1 MFAVFFAILALIA
14 IWGVYILGVTGSLG
28 DLKLDLALAGF
39 MTGFIALA
47 MGGWTFL
54 KKWKAK
60 AAARELDKTLNKQ
73 ADDQERDARPD
84 MQPQI
89 QEMRAEFSKAVGS
102 LKGSRLG
109 RSGTDAL
116 SALPWYVIIGPPGTG
131 KSTALR
137 NSGLKFPYL
146 GKKGGVRGVGGTR
159 NCDWWLTN
167 EGVILDTAGRY
178 MTEED
183 DQEEW
188 LSFLDA
194 VSKSRP
200 RRPIN
205 GLIVTVSASDLL
217 TLDEN
222 GSASLG
228 QQLRERVDELTGR
241 LHLLVPVYL
250 LVTKCD
256 LLSGFVETFSNL
268 PKSERGQLWGFT
280 FPVGTTHPD
289 GPGQLVRERIDELT
303 AVLEERAL
311 VRLAQERRMEARE
324 RIFRFPRQLQAIRN
338 DLGEVAQALF
348 SENPYQDTP
357 LLRGVYFTSGTQEGR
372 PIDKVMSAMAEAFGV
387 RSSGPTS
394 SEPPSDARSY
404 FLGGLFT
411 ELIFKDQRLAVRS
424 SRAQQRQKQLRYAY
438 AGAAVA
444 LSALLML
451 VPFLAFSGMR
461 SQAVELTEKVKK
473 VADVTYADDRLAR
486 LEELRQALGTMRD
499 QEHSTTRALWSFG
512 MNRRQALLDAALPV
526 YGLWVRDL
534 VVKDVAERD
543 EAELAKL
550 AEPGAPPKRGK
561 PEPVDEE
568 VTYERLKRHM
578 LLSLEPKDPPLA
590 KGKERF
596 QADLQSL
603 VPAMAADYKQ
613 ASAVSASAEEIGKNL
628 NLLFELWP
636 GFHADWKVERR
647 DELRDKGREALKD
660 MNRTRRLM
668 ELQLREWTQ
677 GKQDLSLADMMS
689 DVSVFETEKVIR
701 AAFTKDVWKERARDA
716 LERPPADDEAW
727 ILGVPAATGEQ
738 LQADLRREY
747 YLQYVR
753 EWEQFLGSI
762 ELRAVRD
769 PNDVRRRL
777 ESLTSEPPP
786 LKDLLEKTLS
796 NVILVVPTGSK
807 PIVPDEHTVSE
818 AFSPLLTVPKEI
830 PGFLA
835 KLLPKKLLAAA
846 GGRPTVT
853 QAMFD
858 GRLKGFLKDVEGAGD
873 PAAAAKLA
881 KSMRD
886 EAKNLE
892 SLIKGQ
898 NKTALYESVLTQ
910 LWIRPLYKMAN
921 ALDSG
926 TRQELN
932 FKWCSDVYSLH
943 RSELRGRYPFSRGGQ
958 DANLDAVIELY
969 NPKGG
974 KLWAFHKESL
984 SARAQSDGQGFRR
997 IGDGM
1002 VSESLLGYLT
1012 AAEVFSDAVF
1022 PNEAAEP
1029 SVTFTVRLQPPRL
1042 PDVIGVD
1049 FFVDGQ
1055 QARQDT
1061 GPQDAHALFWPGKD
1075 PKQAGARISIARR
1088 GSTPVRID
1096 CRGCDGPWGLFRLLD
1111 QGKVEKSAGRTFTMS
1126 WPANMGAQGVATVTA
1141 EFTWSRAVSPFYG
1154 REGSRRRAFLSVFR
1168 DLDPPAAIVP
1178 GVEGCR

>member
-1 MFAVFFAILALIA
+1 MFAVFFAILGLIA
-14 IWGVYILGVTGSLG
+14 IWGVYVLGLYGALGSV
-28 DLKLDLALAGF
+28 KLELVAALF
-39 MTGFIALA
+39 MTGLIALA
-47 MGGWTFL
+47 VGGWFFL
-54 KKWKAK
+54 KKWKAR
-60 AAARELDKTLNKQ
+60 AAARELDKTLNSQ
-73 ADDQERDARPD
+73 ADEQERDARPD
-84 MQPQI
+84 LQPQI
-89 QEMRAEFSKAVGS
+89 QEMRAEFAKAVGS
-102 LKGSRLG
+102 LKSSRLG
-109 RSGTDAL
+109 RSGADAL

-194 VSKSRP
+194 VARARP

-205 GLIVTVSASDLL
+205 GLIVTISASDLL

-222 GSASLG
+222 GSAALG
-228 QQLRERVDELTGR
+228 QQLRERVDEVTGR

-256 LLSGFVETFSNL
+256 LLSGFVEMFSNL
-268 PKSERGQLWGFT
+268 PKSERGQIWGFT

-289 GPGQLVRERIDELT
+289 GPGQLVREKVDELT

-311 VRLAQERRMEARE
+311 VRVAQERRMEARE
-324 RIFRFPRQLQAIRN
+324 RILRFPRQLQSIRN

-372 PIDKVMSAMAEAFGV
+372 PIDKVMAAMADAFGV
-387 RSSGPTS
+387 KSAVPAS

-438 AGAAVA
+438 AAGAVA
-444 LSALLML
+444 LSAVLML
-451 VPFLAFSGMR
+451 VPFLAFNGMR
-461 SQAVELTEKVKK
+461 AQAAELTDRVKA
-473 VADVTYADDRLAR
+473 VSEVTYADDRLSR
-486 LEELRQALGTMRD
+486 LEALRQWLAAMR
-499 QEHSTTRALWSFG
+499 EEERSTTRALWSFG
-512 MNRRQALLDAALPV
+512 MNRRQELLDAALPL
-526 YGLWVRDL
+526 YGWWVRDL
-534 VVKDVAERD
+534 VVKDVVERD

-550 AEPGAPPKRGK
+550 PSPGEPPRRKA
-561 PEPVDEE
+561 EPVDEE
-568 VTYERLKRHM
+568 LTYERLKRHM
-578 LLSLEPKDPPLA
+578 LLSLEPRDPPMT
-590 KGKERF
+590 KGKDRF
-596 QADLQSL
+596 RADLMSL
-603 VPAMAADYKQ
+603 VPAMAADYKA
-613 ASAVSASAEEIGKNL
+613 ASAVSASPEEIGKNL
-628 NLLFELWP
+628 SLMFELWP
-636 GFHADWKVERR
+636 AFHPQWKVERR
-647 DELRDKGREALKD
+647 DDLRDRGREALKD

-677 GKQDLSLADMMS
+677 GKQDLTLADMVS
-689 DVSVFETEKVIR
+689 DVSVFDTEKVVR
-701 AAFTKDVWKERARDA
+701 AAFTKEVWKEKAREA
-716 LERPPADDEAW
+716 LDRPPSDDEAW
-727 ILGVPAATGEQ
+727 ILGQPPATGEQ
-738 LQADLRREY
+738 LQEDLKREY

-786 LKDLLEKTLS
+786 LKDLLERTLS
-796 NVILVVPTGSK
+796 ETILVIPTGSR
-807 PIVPDEHTVSE
+807 PAVPDEHTVTE
-818 AFSPLLTVPKEI
+818 TFAPLLTVPKEM
-830 PGFLA
+830 PGLLA
-835 KLLPKKLLAAA
+835 KLIPKKLLQAA
-846 GGRPTVT
+846 GGRPQVT

-858 GRLKGFLKDVEGAGD
+858 SRLKEFLKAVESAGE
-873 PAAAAKLA
+873 PAAAAKVA
-881 KSMRD
+881 QSMRA
-886 EAKNLE
+886 EASNLS
-892 SLIKGQ
+892 SLIQAQKKG
-898 NKTALYESVLTQ
+898 NLYEATLTQ
-910 LWIRPLYKMAN
+910 LWIRPIQRMAN

-932 FKWCSDVYSLH
+932 FKWCSEVYTLH
-943 RSELRGRYPFSRGGQ
+943 RSELRGRYPFSQRGQ
-958 DANLDAVIELY
+958 DADLSAVIELY

-984 SARAQSDGQGFRR
+984 STRAVSDGQGYRR
-997 IGDGM
+997 IGGEM
-1002 VSESLLGYLT
+1002 VTDSLLGYLT
-1012 AAEVFSDAVF
+1012 AAETFSDAVF
-1022 PNEAAEP
+1022 PNESAEP
-1029 SVTFTVRLQPPRL
+1029 SVTFSVTLYPPRL
-1042 PDVIGVD
+1042 PDVVGVD
-1049 FFVDGQ
+1049 FFLDGQ

-1061 GPQDAHALFWPGKD
+1061 GPKETHTLYWPGKD
-1075 PKQAGARISIARR
+1075 PKQAGARFVIARR
-1088 GSTPVRID
+1088 GTSPAKID
-1096 CRGCDGPWGLFRLLD
+1096 CRGCDGPWGLFHLLD
-1111 QGKVEKSAGRTFTMS
+1111 QGKVEKSAARTFTMS
-1126 WPANMGAQGVATVTA
+1126 WPVNMGAQGVATVTA
-1141 EFTWSRAVSPFYG
+1141 DFTWSRAVSPFFG
-1154 REGSRRRAFLSVFR
+1154 REGSRRQRFLSVFR
-1168 DLDPPAAIVP
+1168 DLEPPTAIVP